1 MQVQDP
7 LSPLSM
13 PTSELPLPL
22 RRRALGLLILVILAP
37 SLGTLAA
44 LWWWPGS
51 CGSAIYGLC
60 KLVLYGV
67 PTVVAWQTITRAQFV
82 RGLRA
87 GVRPAAILWG
97 IGSGAVIGTVILVG
111 WFGFVSGQL
120 DLAALREVV
129 KANGLDEPGRYWA
142 MAIWLSVGN
151 ALLEEFVFRWFVD
164 SRLKQ
169 LGLWIGLAI
178 PFSALIFTAHHVLVL
193 MAYFPAVPTILC
205 SLGVFVGGLLWSWLL
220 RRHESLMPGYLSH
233 MLVDLAIFVVGA
245 SMLFGG

>member
-22 RRRALGLLILVILAP
+22 RRRTLGLLILVILAP

-111 WFGFVSGQL
+111 WFGFVWIPREEVSTARRRLVGDL
-120 DLAALREVV
+120 LGAAARSPISCWSMELGDGDLAER
-129 KANGLDEPGRYWA
+129 GQCPPGRICVPLVCRLA
-142 MAIWLSVGN
+142 TQAVGPLDRAGN
-151 ALLEEFVFRWFVD
+151 
-164 SRLKQ
+164 
-169 LGLWIGLAI
+169 
-178 PFSALIFTAHHVLVL
+178 PVLRFNL
-193 MAYFPAVPTILC
+193 
-205 SLGVFVGGLLWSWLL
+205 
-220 RRHESLMPGYLSH
+220 H
-233 MLVDLAIFVVGA
+233 GA
-245 SMLFGG
+245 SRPGTHGLFPCSADDSVLPGRVRGRITLVMALAAT